1 MQSMST
7 ILPGANGAGAQR
19 FLTMSARARWLARGM
34 RLVMVTTLIALLAA
48 CATGPRVRTDYDP
61 SADFAQF
68 RTWGFYQPI
77 AMEESGYSS
86 WISDRIKD
94 NVRREMQARGYRYV
108 EDKPDLQV
116 NFQGIV
122 RERTS
127 VWSVPRTDQ
136 HWFYS
141 YRRRAYF
148 AVPFWYDE
156 TQVSQYTEGTLTVD
170 LVDAQRNRMV
180 WTGAAI
186 GRVVHSTPAERAAQ
200 VDVSIASIFAQYPYS
215 AGSVQPSS
223 ASPGSAPP
231 PRTR

>member
-1 MQSMST
+1 MN
-7 ILPGANGAGAQR
+7 ANIM
-19 FLTMSARARWLARGM
+19 TSARTLMLALAVL
-34 RLVMVTTLIALLAA
+34 LVAA

-61 SADFAQF
+61 GADFSRYQ
-68 RTWGFYQPI
+68 TWGFYSPI

-94 NVRREMQARGYRYV
+94 NVRREMSARGYRYV
-108 EDKPDLQV
+108 EGNPDLKV

-122 RERTS
+122 QEKTD
-127 VWSVPRTDQ
+127 VWSTPRTDFQ
-136 HWFYS
+136 YFYS

-170 LVDAQRNRMV
+170 LVDAARNRMV

-186 GRVVHSTPAERAAQ
+186 GRVVRRTPQEKMAEVDQAITAIYAQFPYRAGSGQPQAAQ
-200 VDVSIASIFAQYPYS
+200 
-215 AGSVQPSS
+215 
-223 ASPGSAPP
+223 
-231 PRTR
+231 